1 MMTQRSA
8 PNAVRAAN
16 GSKSFARTAATLSLF
31 VMGAGQ
37 WFNRQYIKGLIFFLV
52 YALGLYFT
60 FTIFPQN
67 IRGLITLGDKAAG
80 FGKNAQGLNVLLPG
94 DHSIFLMIYGL
105 IALMTFLIFAFVWLL
120 NVRDA
125 YRNGALRDR
134 GKPVPDF
141 AQSIRGMQEKSF
153 PYMLL
158 TIPGL
163 GVLFFTVLPIVFMIL
178 IAFTNYSAPNH
189 IPAKNLVDWVGL
201 GTFANLLVYSQW
213 AYTFWNVLAW
223 TVVWAIVATVTCYF
237 GGIFVAVLI
246 QQKGIRFKGMWR
258 TLFIIPYAIPQ
269 FISLLIMK
277 NLFNSQ
283 LGPINTYF
291 RMLGLEGLPWL
302 IHPFWAKVTIVAV
315 NMWIGVP
322 VSMVL
327 VLGILT
333 AIPRDL
339 YEAAEVDGASGFQKF
354 RNITMP
360 YVLFATAPLL
370 IMQFAGN
377 INNFNVIYLLT
388 KGDPKT
394 GEYAFAGTTDLLVT
408 WLYKLTLDNQIYNI
422 ASAVGILI
430 FLFIAS
436 FSIYNFR
443 RTRSFR
449 EEDILQ

>member
-1 MMTQRSA
+1 MKQRSA
-8 PNAVRAAN
+8 PNV
-16 GSKSFARTAATLSLF
+16 GSASGGTTSFARTAAVLSLF
-31 VMGAGQ
+31 VMGLGQ
-37 WFNRQYIKGLIFFLV
+37 WYNKQYAKGLVFFLV
-52 YALGLYFT
+52 YIVGLLYT
-60 FTIFPQN
+60 FVLFPKN

-80 FGKNAQGLNVLLPG
+80 FGKNAQGLTVLLPG

-105 IALMTFLIFAFVWLL
+105 VALITFLIFLFIWYL

-125 YRNGALRDR
+125 HRNGKLRDQ
-134 GKPVPDF
+134 GKPVPNF
-141 AQSIRGMQEKSF
+141 GQSIRGMQEKSF
-153 PYMLL
+153 PYLLL
-158 TIPGL
+158 TLPGL
-163 GVLFFTVLPIVFMIL
+163 GVLFFTILPIIFMIL

-189 IPAKNLVDWVGL
+189 IPQKNLVDWVGF
-201 GTFANLLVYSQW
+201 GTFSNLLVYSQW

-237 GGIFVAVLI
+237 GGIFVAMLI

-283 LGPINTYF
+283 LGPINQYF

-333 AIPRDL
+333 AIPKDL
-339 YEAAEVDGASGFQKF
+339 YEAAEVDGASAFQKF

-408 WLYKLTLDNQIYNI
+408 WLYKLTLDNQIYNV

-430 FLFIAS
+430 FIFIAS
-436 FSIYNFR
+436 FSILNFR
-443 RTRSFR
+443 RTRSFK

>member
-1 MMTQRSA
+1 MMQRNAPSA
-8 PNAVRAAN
+8 AGPSGGSEFAKRA
-16 GSKSFARTAATLSLF
+16 SMLSLF

-37 WFNRQYIKGLIFFLV
+37 WFNKQYAKASVFFFV
-52 YALGLYFT
+52 YTAGLYFT
-60 FTIFPQN
+60 FAVLPRN
-67 IRGLITLGDKAAG
+67 IRGLITLGDKGSG
-80 FGKNAQGLNVLLPG
+80 FAPNEQGINVKVEG

-105 IALMTFLIFAFVWLL
+105 IALFVFLLFLFVWYL

-125 YRNGALRDR
+125 RINGRLRDE
-134 GKPVPDF
+134 GKPVPSF
-141 AQSIRGMQEKSF
+141 RQSIRGMQEKSF
-153 PYMLL
+153 PYLLL
-158 TIPGL
+158 TLPGL
-163 GVLFFTVLPIVFMIL
+163 GVLFFTILPIVFMIL
-178 IAFTNYSAPNH
+178 IAFTNYSSPHH
-189 IPAKNLVDWVGL
+189 IPTKGLVDWVGFS
-201 GTFANLLVYSQW
+201 TFTNLIVYSQW

-223 TVVWAIVATVTCYF
+223 TILWAIIATVTCYF
-237 GGIFVAVLI
+237 GGIFVAMLI

-283 LGPINTYF
+283 LGPINQYF
-291 RMLGLEGLPWL
+291 RLLGLEGLPWL

-322 VSMVL
+322 VTMVL

-333 AIPRDL
+333 AIPKDL
-339 YEAAEVDGASGFQKF
+339 YEAADVDGASGFQKF

-430 FLFIAS
+430 FIFIAS

-443 RTRSFR
+443 RTRSFK